1 MNGAQS
7 LKATPPMH
15 HVECA
20 TAVNATRDSV
30 EEKVSSTQGFSD
42 DPLEAGQI
50 CATLRE
56 TWP

>member
-1 MNGAQS
+1 
-7 LKATPPMH
+7 MH

-20 TAVNATRDSV
+20 TVVNATRDSV